1 MVRIEKDVFGNYFV
15 ICYEMKNDIC
25 LVATRRKLPKLKK
38 MSGQLKL
45 NYIFDKKLRE
55 ASRIETIWKQKW

>member
-1 MVRIEKDVFGNYFV
+1 
-15 ICYEMKNDIC
+15 MKNGIC
-25 LVATRRKLPKLKK
+25 LVATRRKLPKLKR